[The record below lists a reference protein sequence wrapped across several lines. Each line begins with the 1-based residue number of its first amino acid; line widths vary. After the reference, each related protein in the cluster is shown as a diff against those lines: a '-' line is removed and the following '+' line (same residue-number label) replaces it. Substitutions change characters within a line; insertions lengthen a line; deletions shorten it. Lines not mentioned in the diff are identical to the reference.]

1 MLNSNPP
8 NALPI
13 RQLGLNSG
21 TGKNGYTNLENT
33 LIHKVSDIDKF
44 FGNIQQL
51 FFVQINSFFNEFYSS
66 LNTEFWLII

>member
-44 FGNIQQL
+44 FWKHTTVVFRAN
-51 FFVQINSFFNEFYSS
+51 
-66 LNTEFWLII
+66 